1 MRVMQVPEGE
11 AFFGNNR
18 HQIYTEIVKVIPSTA
33 LFGEDGE
40 T

>member
-11 AFFGNNR
+11 EFFKQ
-18 HQIYTEIVKVIPSTA
+18 HTSDTENVKVIPSTVV
-33 LFGEDGE
+33 FGEDGE